1 MTKIALFAGGDLTYF
16 EYDFDYFVGIDRGS
30 LFLLKNGLSL
40 DMTVGDF
47 DSITEDELL
56 YIKHYCSN
64 IVSASA
70 EKNDTDTELALKTI
84 FKEFPEAQVT
94 VFGAFGGRIDHMMSN
109 IFLPSDTDLE
119 PFMSQIRLKDEQN
132 IVTYLP
138 SGKNQVSR
146 IEGMSYVS
154 FMPES
159 ESTLQISGAKYELNK
174 SNYFKK
180 KMYSSNEFM
189 TSPIEVELKDGYL
202 IIIYSKDRG

>member
-40 DMTVGDF
+40 DMAVGDF

-189 TSPIEVELKDGYL
+189 TSPIEVELKDG
-202 IIIYSKDRG
+202 

>member
-40 DMTVGDF
+40 DMAVGDF

-138 SGKNQVSR
+138 SGKNQLSR

>member
-40 DMTVGDF
+40 DMAVGDF

-180 KMYSSNEFM
+180 KMYSNNEFM

>member
-40 DMTVGDF
+40 DMAVGDF

-119 PFMSQIRLKDEQN
+119 SFMSQIRLKDEQN

>member
-16 EYDFDYFVGIDRGS
+16 EYDFNYFVGIDRGS

-40 DMTVGDF
+40 DMAVGDF

-159 ESTLQISGAKYELNK
+159 ESTMQISGAKYELNK

>member
-1 MTKIALFAGGDLTYF
+1 MTKIALFAGDDLTYF

-40 DMTVGDF
+40 DMAVGDF

>member
-40 DMTVGDF
+40 DMAVGDF

-159 ESTLQISGAKYELNK
+159 ESTLQISRAKYELNK

>member
-40 DMTVGDF
+40 DMAVGDF

>member
-40 DMTVGDF
+40 DMAVGDF

-159 ESTLQISGAKYELNK
+159 ESTLLISGAKYELNK

>member
-40 DMTVGDF
+40 DMVVGDF

>member
-40 DMTVGDF
+40 DMAVGDF

-132 IVTYLP
+132 IVTYLS

>member
-40 DMTVGDF
+40 DMAVGDF

-94 VFGAFGGRIDHMMSN
+94 VFGSFGGRIDHMMSN

>member
-40 DMTVGDF
+40 DMAVGDF

-94 VFGAFGGRIDHMMSN
+94 VFGAFGGRIDHMISN

>member
-40 DMTVGDF
+40 DMAVGDF

-109 IFLPSDTDLE
+109 IFLPSDRDLE

-202 IIIYSKDRG
+202 IIIYSKDSG

>member
-40 DMTVGDF
+40 DMAVGDF

-154 FMPES
+154 FMPEG

-180 KMYSSNEFM
+180 KMYSNNEFM

>member
-40 DMTVGDF
+40 DMAVGDF

-189 TSPIEVELKDGYL
+189 TSPIEVELK
-202 IIIYSKDRG
+202 

>member
-30 LFLLKNGLSL
+30 LFLIKNGLSL
-40 DMTVGDF
+40 DMAVGDF

>member
-40 DMTVGDF
+40 DMAVGDF
-47 DSITEDELL
+47 DSITEDEML

>member
-30 LFLLKNGLSL
+30 LFLLKNGLPL
-40 DMTVGDF
+40 DMAVGDF

>member
-40 DMTVGDF
+40 DMAVGDF

-154 FMPES
+154 FMPEG

>member
-1 MTKIALFAGGDLTYF
+1 MTKIALFAGGDFTYF

-40 DMTVGDF
+40 DMAVGDF

-154 FMPES
+154 FMPEG

>member
-40 DMTVGDF
+40 DMAVGDF

-64 IVSASA
+64 IVSASV

>member
-40 DMTVGDF
+40 DMAVGDF

-202 IIIYSKDRG
+202 ISI

>member
-40 DMTVGDF
+40 DMAVGDF

-119 PFMSQIRLKDEQN
+119 PFMSRIRLKDEQN

>member
-40 DMTVGDF
+40 DMAVGDF

-94 VFGAFGGRIDHMMSN
+94 VFGAFGGRIDHTMSN

>member
-40 DMTVGDF
+40 DMAVGDF

-56 YIKHYCSN
+56 YIKHYCSS

>member
-40 DMTVGDF
+40 DMAVGDF
-47 DSITEDELL
+47 DSVTEDELL

>member
-40 DMTVGDF
+40 EMAVGDF

>member
-40 DMTVGDF
+40 DMAVGDF

-64 IVSASA
+64 IVFASV

>member
-40 DMTVGDF
+40 DMAVGDF

-94 VFGAFGGRIDHMMSN
+94 VFGVFGGRIDHMMSN

>member
-40 DMTVGDF
+40 DMAVGDF

-56 YIKHYCSN
+56 YIKHYCS
-64 IVSASA
+64 IVSAS
-70 EKNDTDTELALKTI
+70 
-84 FKEFPEAQVT
+84 PEAQVT

-119 PFMSQIRLKDEQN
+119 PFMSQIKD
-132 IVTYLP
+132 TKHSDYLP

-202 IIIYSKDRG
+202 IIIYSKDS

>member
-1 MTKIALFAGGDLTYF
+1 MTKLALFAGGDLTYF

-40 DMTVGDF
+40 DMAVGDF

-154 FMPES
+154 FMPEG

>member
-40 DMTVGDF
+40 DMAVGDF

-94 VFGAFGGRIDHMMSN
+94 VFGAFGGRIDHTMSN
-109 IFLPSDTDLE
+109 IFLPSDRDLE

>member
-40 DMTVGDF
+40 DMAVGDF

-202 IIIYSKDRG
+202 IIIYSKNRG

>member
-40 DMTVGDF
+40 DMAVGDF

-189 TSPIEVELKDGYL
+189 TSPIEVEFKDGYL

>member
-40 DMTVGDF
+40 DMAVGDF

-154 FMPES
+154 FMLES

>member
-40 DMTVGDF
+40 DMAVGDF

-154 FMPES
+154 FMRES

>member
-40 DMTVGDF
+40 DMAVGDF

-159 ESTLQISGAKYELNK
+159 ESTLHISGAKYELNK